1 MLLIRSGHRCT
12 KKPNQRVDQRHRCRL
27 YFLSRFRDA
36 STRLHDG
43 PSPSVFILRQC
54 ANAPARSHQDVEQKP
69 GLIWRFRPCRQLF
82 FRALSLCKKPTSLRL
97 RLRGRLCTQTKK
109 SCCRALS
116 FCKRPGSLR
125 LRFRSRSCAQT
136 MKNSYG
142 AFFCYTSRVG
152 CRLLIARSED
162 AYSSSH
168 QNSAWPNAR
177 QNAKMVI

>member
-1 MLLIRSGHRCT
+1 MHIYIYIYIS
-12 KKPNQRVDQRHRCRL
+12 
-27 YFLSRFRDA
+27 
-36 STRLHDG
+36 
-43 PSPSVFILRQC
+43 
-54 ANAPARSHQDVEQKP
+54 
-69 GLIWRFRPCRQLF
+69 RFRPCRQLF
-82 FRALSLCKKPTSLRL
+82 FRALSLCKKPISLRP

-168 QNSAWPNAR
+168 QKTA
-177 QNAKMVI
+177 